1 MKIAKMYKNEIW
13 GEKKSWLY
21 SVKGIFIFI
30 NIIIIKI
37 TVTVILRDET
47 NELSNKVR
55 LDNYEKGVE
64 KVKKWSS
71 LSLLNLLK
79 V

>member
-13 GEKKSWLY
+13 GEKKRWLY